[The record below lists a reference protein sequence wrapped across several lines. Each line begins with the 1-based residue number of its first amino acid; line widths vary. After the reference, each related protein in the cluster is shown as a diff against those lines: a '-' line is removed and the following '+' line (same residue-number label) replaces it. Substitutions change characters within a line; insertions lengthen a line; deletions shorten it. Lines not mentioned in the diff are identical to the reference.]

1 MLDITRNVW
10 NGTDYLPSV
19 WHAWLSGSNSH
30 LMAAEVD
37 GRLVGLQHV
46 DIQPEGDAWLEGVRV
61 AEDVQGRGVGAQL
74 LCEGLEWARR
84 MGCPC
89 ARLATSDSNVGSER
103 IAQKAGMK
111 IVASFQPARAQPRDG
126 GIPQGIRTA
135 LPSDVPAI
143 AAHVQRHPTAA
154 PRGLY
159 TEGWTAYPLTRSRLQ
174 QLAASGSII
183 VDAPSREIEGV
194 AIATCKHPFSHV
206 RTGLIA
212 GNARTVERLGTA
224 LRSLA
229 ARSYVTEIRTT
240 VAIDG
245 DCEVGLQN
253 AGFERPY
260 ASVMNVFEKRLV

>member
-19 WHAWLSGSNSH
+19 WHAWLSSSSSH

-37 GRLVGLQHV
+37 GRLVSLQHV
-46 DIQPEGDAWLEGVRV
+46 DIQPDGDAWLEGVRV

-74 LCEGLEWARR
+74 LGEGLEWARR
-84 MGCPC
+84 MGCTC
-89 ARLATSDSNVGSER
+89 ARLATSDSNVASER

-111 IVASFQPARAQPRDG
+111 IIASFQPARAQPRDKS
-126 GIPQGIRTA
+126 IPNGIRTA
-135 LPSDVPAI
+135 LPPDVPAI
-143 AAHVQRHPTAA
+143 AAHLQRHPAA
-154 PRGLY
+154 TPHGLY

-183 VDAPSREIEGV
+183 VHAPSREIEGV
-194 AIATCKHPFSHV
+194 AIATCKHPFAHV
-206 RTGLIA
+206 RIGLIT
-212 GNARTVERLGTA
+212 GNARTVERLGMA

-229 ARSYVTEIRTT
+229 ARSYITEIRTT
-240 VAIDG
+240 VAIDA
-245 DCEVGLQN
+245 DSEVGLRN
-253 AGFERPY
+253 AGFERPH